1 MLVFLIVDKGI
12 TKGQQLVYFELLLL
26 VATPCFFVEIE
37 VRNHQLI
44 GVRENASVTIKPI
57 QLTAKYRVQV
67 LVHGQVT
74 VAWDHFFSLLTDGI
88 VDTNVFS
95 VVGIEIFLSSRASK
109 NHPSGVV
116 KTLRS
121 SNIGV
126 LPNKLHHCTI
136 FRQGKRIAHGTALD
150 VIRLPVP
157 TPIAVGIVVANSIFV
172 DFTISIVVDT
182 LLTKHFVLPNLV
194 RAYLH

>member
-1 MLVFLIVDKGI
+1 MLVFFVVDKGI
-12 TKGQQLVYFELLLL
+12 TKGQQLVNLELLLL
-26 VATPCFFVEIE
+26 VATSCFFVEIE

-74 VAWDHFFSLLTDGI
+74 VAWDHFLPFFSDGI
-88 VDTNVFS
+88 VDPNVFS
-95 VVGIEIFLSSRASK
+95 VVGIEIFLCPWASK

-116 KTLRS
+116 EALRS
-121 SNIGV
+121 CDVGV

-136 FRQGKRIAHGTALD
+136 FR
-150 VIRLPVP
+150 
-157 TPIAVGIVVANSIFV
+157 
-172 DFTISIVVDT
+172 
-182 LLTKHFVLPNLV
+182 
-194 RAYLH
+194 